1 MQGQFSCFVISHI
14 FYRYF
19 IYLRTYSRWI
29 DDIGRRELW
38 QESIKRYMDFM
49 KENLGNKLSDKEYK
63 EIQNAI
69 LNQEVMGSMRL
80 LWAAGDPC
88 RKNNATAYNCWFC
101 SIDDLK
107 RFSEIFR

>member
-1 MQGQFSCFVISHI
+1 MDKVSYKQQLNDEVSKYFDGD

-49 KENLGNKLSDKEYK
+49 KENLGNK
-63 EIQNAI
+63 
-69 LNQEVMGSMRL
+69 
-80 LWAAGDPC
+80 
-88 RKNNATAYNCWFC
+88 
-101 SIDDLK
+101 
-107 RFSEIFR
+107 